1 MKNNQNIHY
10 FWQLLLHIQKIRNS
24 SQQSGY
30 AMLLTSVVSILIFS
44 MLSVYLFSANLYK
57 SVATATVD
65 SGTTFYA
72 SESGLNQRA
81 YAVRQ
86 KFEDYQTPN
95 VPTLANPSI
104 TPAQQME
111 ACIASNPVD
120 KAFTADDSE
129 CRLRVLDYQEALIAA
144 GGNQGNGF
152 DFNEMRANK
161 FNVKYRTYSFV
172 RDITNYSNPVTRQVN
187 TTTIPVGDDY
197 AGLNTLEYRYRVYT
211 TAAKEIADGSKIKPA
226 SAQTM
231 LQMDFNNRL
240 IPLFQFAIFYERD
253 LEIANGPNFTITG
266 PVHTNSNLYLSPNTS
281 TLTFNG
287 NVTTVGRIYKSLSFS
302 TRPAGTIA
310 FAGGTSV
317 RSVEIVNT
325 LMTPTDIAN
334 STRLKAN
341 QRVLRLPPT
350 NFLTRTGEYYE
361 DADMRV
367 DFDPSNDD
375 DINRLKVRALGQNL
389 TNGAAWSLRQP
400 VLVRIQ
406 AHGGDNGL
414 AETTRLC
421 SSTTLTDKTEPINAA
436 GAIPALPP
444 GLVNLFLTNDQKIAV
459 VNALQRAMVN
469 PSSPILPYS
478 QTQAVASGTL
488 LANLDIELNSITV
501 FGANKATAIAAIKAA
516 KLNEIAAL
524 QPTVPT
530 QNLYG
535 ACLVPAPMQTM
546 LKRDR
551 RENRDIKL
559 LQSSIKSLAIWN
571 RDGFYWDGGVWQAAA
586 NRLFPRQVGVA
597 ATALPAALPAATV
610 PSKATSACNYD
621 CMGIG
626 SSDTTGGGLV
636 WHFSVD
642 RSKAAYSYSSG
653 NGIVRGGNSV
663 YGFAFTEGR
672 RLPGALTIA
681 TDQAAYIQGD
691 FNNPTRGD
699 FDNSNSNPN
708 AVPPTGIFDVAL
720 DNGFQTPTSPAREK
734 RPASVLADTVHI
746 LSNNCSNTNRQLSC
760 MRDSTDPTAGAA
772 QDPAAHTVVRA
783 GLLFKTDQP
792 TAGQQSGQLENSL
805 RFLENWDIDNTTNP
819 ATPTPRKTLKY
830 RGSIVSL
837 GVPTEYSGGWNGTYY
852 TPPNRDWGF
861 DSDFNASAGLPPMTP
876 RAQYLKQKVFRR
888 DYDTSDRSYNPVTGY
903 SNPR

>member
-10 FWQLLLHIQKIRNS
+10 FWQLLLHIQKIRTS

-129 CRLRVLDYQEALIAA
+129 CRLRILDYQEALIAA
-144 GGNQGNGF
+144 GGNQENGF
-152 DFNEMRANK
+152 AFNEMRSNK
-161 FNVKYRTYSFV
+161 SNVKYRTYSFV
-172 RDITNYSNPVTRQVN
+172 RDITNYSNPVTKQVD
-187 TTTIPVGDDY
+187 TTKIPVGDDY

-211 TAAKEIADGSKIKPA
+211 TAAKEVADGSKVKPA

-240 IPLFQFAIFYERD
+240 VPLFQFAIFYEKD

-266 PVHTNSNLYLSPNTS
+266 PVHTNSNLYLSPDGS

-287 NVTTVGRIYKSLSFS
+287 NVTTIGSIYKSLKFS
-302 TRPAGTIA
+302 TRSSGTIA

-317 RSVEIVNT
+317 ASVATTGT

-341 QRVLRLPPT
+341 QRYLKLPPT

-367 DFDPSNDD
+367 DFDPSNVN
-375 DINRLKVRALGQNL
+375 DIKRFKVRALGQNL
-389 TNGAAWSLRQP
+389 TDGAAWSLRQP
-400 VLVRIQ
+400 LLVRLQ

-459 VNALQRAMVN
+459 VNALQKAMVN
-469 PSSPILPYS
+469 PSSPILLYS

-488 LANLDIELNSITV
+488 LTNLDTELNAITV
-501 FGANKATAIAAIKAA
+501 FGANKAAAIAAIKLAR
-516 KLNEIAAL
+516 LNEIAAL
-524 QPTVPT
+524 QPTVPA

-535 ACLVPAPMQTM
+535 ACLVPAPMQIM

-551 RENRDIKL
+551 REGRNINL
-559 LQSSIKSLAIWN
+559 LQSSVKSLAIWN
-571 RDGFYWDGGVWQAAA
+571 RDGFYWDGGVWQTAA

-597 ATALPAALPAATV
+597 ATASATALP
-610 PSKATSACNYD
+610 SATSSAQATSTCNYD

-642 RSKAAYSYSSG
+642 RSNPLYNYASG
-653 NGIVRGGNSV
+653 NGEVRGGNSV
-663 YGFAFTEGR
+663 YGFAFTEGK

-699 FDNSNSNPN
+699 FNNSTPT
-708 AVPPTGIFDVAL
+708 PPTGIFDPAL
-720 DNGFQTPTSPAREK
+720 DEGFQTPNSPAREK

-772 QDPAAHTVVRA
+772 QDPAAHTVIRA

-792 TAGQQSGQLENSL
+792 TASQQSGQLENSV
-805 RFLENWDIDNTTNP
+805 RFLENWSGD
-819 ATPTPRKTLKY
+819 TLKY

-837 GVPTEYSGGWNGTYY
+837 GIPTEYSGGWNGTYY
-852 TPPNRDWGF
+852 TPPTRNWGF
-861 DSDFNASAGLPPMTP
+861 DNDFNANAGLPPMTP

>member
-1 MKNNQNIHY
+1 MKNNNIHY
-10 FWQLLLHIQKIRNS
+10 FWRLLLHVQQLNS
-24 SQQSGY
+24 GSQQNGY
-30 AMLLTSVVSILIFS
+30 AMLLTSVVSILVFS

-72 SESGLNQRA
+72 AESGLNQRA
-81 YAVRQ
+81 YSVRQ

-95 VPTLANPSI
+95 VPALANPNT

-120 KAFTADDSE
+120 RAFTADDSE
-129 CRLRVLDYQEALIAA
+129 CRLRVLDYNEVLLEA
-144 GGNQGNGF
+144 GSGSNRGNHGNHGSYHESF
-152 DFNEMRANK
+152 TEGRVNKANI
-161 FNVKYRTYSFV
+161 KYRTYSFV

-187 TTTIPVGDDY
+187 TTAIPVGDDY
-197 AGLNTLEYRYRVYT
+197 AGLNTLEFRYRVYT
-211 TAAKEIADGSKIKPA
+211 TAAKEVTNGLGAKPV

-266 PVHTNSNLYLSPNTS
+266 PVHTNSNLYLSPDGS

-310 FAGGTSV
+310 FAGGANVASV
-317 RSVEIVNT
+317 PTVNT

-367 DFDPSNDD
+367 DFAPFNTPTLAVP
-375 DINRLKVRALGQNL
+375 IPVPIRIRALGQNL
-389 TNGAAWSLRQP
+389 TDGATRSLRQP

-421 SSTTLTDKTEPINAA
+421 SSTNLADKNEPTTAA
-436 GAIPALPP
+436 GAIPALPTN
-444 GLVNLFLTNDQKIAV
+444 LVNLNLNNNQKISI
-459 VNALQRAMVN
+459 VNALQMAMVT
-469 PSSPILPYS
+469 PDSPILPYGNI
-478 QTQAVASGTL
+478 QNNATGIL
-488 LANLDIELNSITV
+488 LANLDTQLNALTNLGT
-501 FGANKATAIAAIKAA
+501 GATRTNIINTIRAAR
-516 KLNEIAAL
+516 LDHIAAL
-524 QPTVPT
+524 QPTVPA

-535 ACLVPAPMQTM
+535 ACLVPAPMQIM
-546 LKRDR
+546 LKRDN
-551 RENRDIKL
+551 RELRDINI

-571 RDGFYWDGGVWQAAA
+571 RDGFYWDGNVWQAAA

-597 ATALPAALPAATV
+597 ATATPTSLPAATI
-610 PSKATSACNYD
+610 PSKATSPCDYD

-642 RSKAAYSYSSG
+642 RNNPLHTNNPQYNYTSG
-653 NGIVRGGNSV
+653 NGIDRGGNSV

-681 TDQAAYIQGD
+681 TDQAAYLQGD
-691 FNNPTRGD
+691 YNNPTRTIGTNGINGD
-699 FDNSNSNPN
+699 L
-708 AVPPTGIFDVAL
+708 DVAL
-720 DNGFQTPTSPAREK
+720 DAGFQTPTSPAREK

-746 LSNNCSNTNRQLSC
+746 LSNNCSDNNRDLRC
-760 MRDSTDPTAGAA
+760 MRNAINPPPAIT
-772 QDPAAHTVVRA
+772 QDPAATTVIRA

-792 TAGQQSGQLENSL
+792 TAAQQSGQLENSL
-805 RFLENWDIDNTTNP
+805 RFLENWGAGNTV
-819 ATPTPRKTLKY
+819 KY

-837 GVPTEYSGGWNGTYY
+837 GVPTEYSGGWNTTYY
-852 TPPNRDWGF
+852 TPPTRDWGF
-861 DSDFNASAGLPPMTP
+861 DNDFNASAGLPPMTP

-888 DYDTSDRSYNPVTGY
+888 DYDTIDRSYNPVTGY
-903 SNPR
+903 RN